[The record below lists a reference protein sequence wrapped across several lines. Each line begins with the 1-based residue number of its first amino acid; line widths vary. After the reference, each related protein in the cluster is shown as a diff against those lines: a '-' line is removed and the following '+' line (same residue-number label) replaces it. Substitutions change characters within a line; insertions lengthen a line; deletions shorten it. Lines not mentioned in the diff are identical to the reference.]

1 VTVENLAN
9 FRYLIATIILFG
21 HLGSS
26 LLLISFWLAGG
37 YTFDEMINV
46 FAVIVPMFAVYL
58 SLIINFAFKEASSEN
73 GISPLAKLLSLI
85 FPIGFSLMMILAIT
99 LKAFNAGLQSIDHL
113 IKFLGVIETVM
124 GTYVAT
130 VIKSLFPPSIQR

>member
-1 VTVENLAN
+1 MGNLAN
-9 FRYLIATIILFG
+9 FRYLIATVILVG

-26 LLLISFWLAGG
+26 TLLISFWLAGG

-46 FAVIVPMFAVYL
+46 FAVIAPMFAVYL
-58 SLIINFAFKEASSEN
+58 SLMINFAFNDPLKNEPPLN
-73 GISPLAKLLSLI
+73 PLAKLFASV
-85 FPIGFSLMMILAIT
+85 FPIAFSLMMMLAIT

-113 IKFLGVIETVM
+113 IKFLGIIETVM

-130 VIKSLFPPSIQR
+130 VVKNLFPPPLAQ